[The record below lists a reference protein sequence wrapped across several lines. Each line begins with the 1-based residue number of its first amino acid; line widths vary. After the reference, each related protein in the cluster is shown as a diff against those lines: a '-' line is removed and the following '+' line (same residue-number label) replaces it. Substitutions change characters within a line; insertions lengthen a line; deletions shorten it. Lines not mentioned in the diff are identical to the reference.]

1 MRREQP
7 SDAQVRLGAQSVR
20 YERIGGLLNTVVDE
34 LVRAVLTFDQLQ
46 ANGPPEIRTD
56 LIVRFPEND
65 RKHRDLGDVAEAGE
79 LLQRGLGL
87 DRQAGQLPDHKVH
100 HIVGVPLGV
109 KAINLPAPARRVVI
123 EAEQSLFG
131 ERRNELKGEERIAP
145 RLIVHQLGERRGALR
160 LAAKR
165 IHDHL
170 PHVVTGE
177 GRQADLLHARSGLAD
192 RIEFTRQW
200 MSAIDLIVP
209 VRADQ
214 HQVLHIRL
222 GQQILEQVERRR
234 V

>member
-1 MRREQP
+1 M
-7 SDAQVRLGAQSVR
+7 D
-20 YERIGGLLNTVVDE
+20 LL
-34 LVRAVLTFDQLQ
+34 
-46 ANGPPEIRTD
+46 
-56 LIVRFPEND
+56 VRFPEND

-87 DRQAGQLPDHKVH
+87 GGQAGQLPDHEVH

-109 KAINLPAPARRVVI
+109 KAIELPAPARRVVI

-131 ERRNELKGEERIAP
+131 ERRNELKGEKRIAT
-145 RLIVHQLGERRGALR
+145 RLIVHQLRERRGALR

-170 PHVVTGE
+170 PQVVTGE

-192 RIEFTRQW
+192 RVELARQR
-200 MSAIDLIVP
+200 MSAIDFVVP
-209 VRADQ
+209 VGADQ
-214 HQVLHIRL
+214 HQVLQIRL

-234 V
+234 VEPLQIVEEQRQRMFRPGEDADEASEHQLEPRLRLLRRQLRNRRLALRR